1 MGWESPSQKGASLYK
16 LIARPVEKPIVAF
29 ITEMGQKG

>member
-1 MGWESPSQKGASLYK
+1 MGWESPLQKGASLYK

-29 ITEMGQKG
+29 IPEMGQKG